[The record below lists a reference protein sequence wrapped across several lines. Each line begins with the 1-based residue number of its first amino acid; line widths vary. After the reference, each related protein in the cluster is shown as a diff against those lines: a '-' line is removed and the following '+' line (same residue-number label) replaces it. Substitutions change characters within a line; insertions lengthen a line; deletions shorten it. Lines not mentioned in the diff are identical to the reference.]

1 LDLQADYA
9 EIGISSPKVSKHT
22 MTDSLAT
29 GTYEVLRNRLR
40 ESAADLRARFQ
51 KLNEARAAVF
61 GNVETRLLATLHVTT
76 EHNCIPRGLFANRN
90 QLLLGYNVQFGL
102 KTEIAPSD
110 VLSSFRYDG
119 DHAKYE
125 SLDSIVT
132 NEFLRDFQELYK
144 YYRGAT
150 FSRFFQNGPM
160 LYMVFQIGKTAA
172 SIKAF
177 KWAIVG
183 DRLQYIDNRSESDVK
198 LPTQHA
204 FQWKR
209 AMRESHRHGKHPHI
223 SIEDRVFVECVGGD
237 LTIKVE
243 DNTGD
248 GLGIYREPVES
259 PDQTLDDAETYYA
272 ILGNLILLKIR
283 PYQERDFR
291 YLVFSVKRATVLR
304 LDSIG
309 DACVLLPDDH
319 GIMFPNGF
327 VLQTGEVKLFDHGLA
342 GLSFDRLIKSPNGE
356 DFLFLFF
363 QADSGSL
370 LQLRYNLIRQE
381 VDTPLVCHGQA
392 FFDNG
397 NMLTMRASDT
407 PQKHH
412 ALQVW
417 QTPFT
422 GTNFIPA
429 VQSDSLLFKIGNHDL
444 VRGMAECQELLTL
457 VDKDESYAD
466 LYADLAKRA
475 TDLLDGYFWLDREE
489 ASKLAEP
496 IQQIRAT
503 ASAAVDEFEKVVR
516 VRNETN
522 SLLTKAENDTHE
534 VVKAIERSR
543 FEKVSDFVDKLAAI
557 RAQRGQAIQLKSLR
571 YIDLERVAAMETQL
585 AESADRVGVRC
596 VQFLLE
602 PQSLAPYG
610 VHIEELA
617 AEVPKVAASAAAKK
631 LETQFG
637 EIGGALDLLIE
648 TVSQLKIDDL
658 AQRTNIIDRIG
669 DCLAQLN
676 RVRST
681 LKMRMRDLNTREL
694 ESDFASQSKLLDQA
708 TASALDVAETPD
720 AVDSALTRMLMQV
733 EELEGRYAD
742 SEELLLRLT
751 EKRQTLCELF
761 ESRRQQLVESQTR
774 RANSLVAAAER
785 ILTGISSRAARID
798 APAELL
804 AYFASD
810 LMVEKVRK
818 LADQLTELGD
828 SVRSDDVQSKLK
840 SISDD
845 AMRQQRDRRELLSDG
860 NRTIRLGQH
869 AFSVNHQP
877 IELTMVVRDGQLNI
891 HLTGTQYYQPL
902 ADPELENARDL
913 WDQLVKSESP
923 NVYRGEYLAYQLANE
938 LRANA
943 QGTHSTDGPKLRGR
957 EYLTLSMEEQV
968 NWVRERM
975 HTRFDEGYI
984 RGVHDQDAAKIL
996 VELLS
1001 MEQSLGLLA
1010 FSPRLRGLTWF
1021 VWKHL
1026 VPDEGRTQLERWV
1039 QSLATVDR
1047 LLPNHAHSRECLLAV
1062 RDELAKHA
1070 GELAA
1075 AQPDWTWTKE
1085 ESEHA
1090 ADYLIQELRAS
1101 SRSHPGQSHPG
1112 QSHPGQKY
1120 PGLTHSPKALQL
1132 LRALRQHV
1140 GTDAW
1145 QTLQSTLQS
1154 HSREPRELW
1163 FTAIKAVDAFLDIQH
1178 QHLASDSEA
1187 DDPKNYRE
1195 EVAGMLFSAVDRLAD
1210 SSAAHG
1216 ERRIHNFATLT
1227 GLSGDHA
1234 HVKNGTLKLHYHDLN
1249 KRLRR
1254 YTEYVVPRWEALQ
1267 LTKRRLL
1274 AEADRRIKTHE
1285 FKAKVLTSFVR
1296 NQLIDEVYLPRIG
1309 DNLAKQMGS
1318 VGENKRT
1325 DRMGLLLLISPPG
1338 YGKTTLM
1345 EYIANRLG
1353 LVFVKVNGPALGHDV
1368 TSLDPAQAANAS
1380 AREEVHRINTAL
1392 EMGDNTLLY
1401 LDDIQHC
1408 NVELLQKFI
1417 PLCDATRRIE
1427 GVWNGVSKTYD
1438 LRGRKFV
1445 VVMAGNPYTESG
1457 ERFQIPD
1464 MLANRADVYN
1474 LGEIIGNSAEAF
1486 EQSYLENC
1494 LTSNTTL
1501 QPLARCSNADQ
1512 RQLLTASRSG
1522 STELIE
1528 LESNLS
1534 NDTINEMFVVLRKL
1548 QRVRDV
1554 VLTMN
1559 QAYIRSAAQADDYRI
1574 EPPFKLHGSYRNMN
1588 RIAEKVVPVMNDSE
1602 LERLIQSSYQQD
1614 AQTLSRD
1621 SESNLLKF
1629 GELLGTLTPAEQ
1641 QRWSEIKK
1649 TFVEKSRLKGLSGD
1663 DSTAQ
1668 FLSSLLGLKDGLDS
1682 IRSALD
1688 SAVSAQSAAVAEP
1701 PKDPRVIVQHSVP
1714 RVITDLI
1721 RSQFQL
1727 LHDGLR
1733 PVLEH
1738 ASQQTAT
1745 SDRLRLAVEELLKKY
1760 KSLEEAAMESPL
1772 EDSENEAV

>member
-1 LDLQADYA
+1 
-9 EIGISSPKVSKHT
+9 

-40 ESAADLRARFQ
+40 DSAADLRARFQ
-51 KLNEARAAVF
+51 RLNETRSAVF
-61 GNVETRLLATLHVTT
+61 GNVEIRLLATTHVTT
-76 EHNCIPRGLFANRN
+76 EHNCIPRGLFANQN

-102 KTEIAPSD
+102 KTDIAPSD
-110 VLSSFRYDG
+110 VLSIFRYDG
-119 DHAKYE
+119 EHAKYE
-125 SLDSIVT
+125 SLDVILT
-132 NEFLRDFQELYK
+132 KEFTRDFQELYK

-150 FSRFFQNGPM
+150 FSRFYQNGPM
-160 LYMVFQIGKTAA
+160 LYMVFQIGKTAT

-177 KWAIVG
+177 KWAIVN
-183 DRLQYIDNRSESDVK
+183 DRLQYVDNRSESEVK
-198 LPTQHA
+198 LPAQHA

-209 AMRESHRHGKHPHI
+209 ATRESHRHGKHPHI
-223 SIEDRVFVECVGGD
+223 SIEDKVFVECVGGD

-243 DNTGD
+243 DNTED

-291 YLVFSVKRATVLR
+291 YLVFSVKRSTVHR

-309 DACVLLPDDH
+309 GACVLLPDDH

-342 GLSFDRLIKSPNGE
+342 NLSFDRLIKSPNGE

-363 QADSGSL
+363 QTESGTL

-381 VDTPLVCHGQA
+381 VDTPLICHGQA

-397 NMLTMRASDT
+397 QMLTMRASDT

-422 GTNFIPA
+422 STNFVPE

-475 TDLLDGYFWLDREE
+475 NDLLDGYFWLDREE
-489 ASKLAEP
+489 TAKLAEP

-503 ASAAVDEFEKVVR
+503 ASAAVDEFEKVIR

-522 SLLTKAENDTHE
+522 AALAKAENETADII
-534 VVKAIERSR
+534 KAIERSR
-543 FEKVSDFVDKLAAI
+543 FEKVADFVEKLASI
-557 RAQRGQAIQLKSLR
+557 RAQRGQAVQLKSLR
-571 YIDLERVAAMETQL
+571 YIDLDRVALMETQL

-602 PQSLAPYG
+602 PDALKPYATQIDTLG
-610 VHIEELA
+610 
-617 AEVPKVAASAAAKK
+617 AEVPKVDASAAAKK
-631 LETQFG
+631 LETQFA
-637 EIGGALDLLIE
+637 EIASSLELLIE

-658 AQRTNIIDRIG
+658 AQRTTIIDRVG
-669 DCLAQLN
+669 ECLAQLN

-681 LKMRMRDLNTREL
+681 LKMRMRDLTTREL
-694 ESDFASQSKLLDQA
+694 ESDFASQSKLLDHS
-708 TASALDVAETPD
+708 TSSTLDVAETPE
-720 AVDSALTRMLMQV
+720 AVDSALTRMLMQI

-742 SEELLLRLT
+742 SEELLMRLT
-751 EKRQTLCELF
+751 EKRQTLCDLF
-761 ESRRQQLVESQTR
+761 ESRRQQLVEVQTR

-785 ILTGISSRAARID
+785 ILAGIASRSARID
-798 APAELL
+798 ATEELL
-804 AYFASD
+804 TYFASD

-818 LADQLTELGD
+818 IAAQLTELGD

-845 AMRQQRDRRELLSDG
+845 ALRQQRDRRELLSDG

-877 IELTMVVRDGQLNI
+877 IELTTVVRDGQLHI
-891 HLTGTQYYQPL
+891 HLTGTQFYQPL
-902 ADPELENARDL
+902 TAPELDNSREL
-913 WDQLVKSESP
+913 WDQPLPSESAD
-923 NVYRGEYLAYQLANE
+923 VYRGEFLAYQLAVE
-938 LRANA
+938 LRSTSSAAKDSLGTNRPKFEFLALSA
-943 QGTHSTDGPKLRGR
+943 Q
-957 EYLTLSMEEQV
+957 EQV
-968 NWVRERM
+968 NWVRDRM
-975 HTRFDEGYI
+975 QARFNEGYV
-984 RGVHDQDAAKIL
+984 RGVHDQDTAKIL
-996 VELLS
+996 NELLS
-1001 MEQSLGLLA
+1001 MELSLGLLA
-1010 FSPRLRGLTWF
+1010 YSPQLRGVTWF
-1021 VWKHL
+1021 IWNRL
-1026 VPDEGRTQLERWV
+1026 VPHDRRMQLERWV
-1039 QSLATVDR
+1039 NSLATVDR
-1047 LLPNHAHSRECLLAV
+1047 LLPNDTQSRECVEAVQAELAEHGVELLASIDNRTASDLRRTNHAPNGDESKISV
-1062 RDELAKHA
+1062 QSISEEATKYLIAELASGK
-1070 GELAA
+1070 
-1075 AQPDWTWTKE
+1075 Q
-1085 ESEHA
+1085 SEA
-1090 ADYLIQELRAS
+1090 
-1101 SRSHPGQSHPG
+1101 
-1112 QSHPGQKY
+1112 
-1120 PGLTHSPKALQL
+1120 THSPRAVQL
-1132 LRALRQHV
+1132 LQAMRQHMNV
-1140 GTDAW
+1140 ESW
-1145 QTLQSTLQS
+1145 QTLQRTLQS
-1154 HSREPRELW
+1154 HSQEPRELW
-1163 FTAIKAVDAFLDIQH
+1163 FTAIKAVDAFLKFHLQH
-1178 QHLASDSEA
+1178 STKDLQA
-1187 DDPKNYRE
+1187 DAPQNYLE
-1195 EVAGMLFSAVDRLAD
+1195 EVAGLLFAAFDRPTENVAGVAD
-1210 SSAAHG
+1210 HKY
-1216 ERRIHNFATLT
+1216 RNCVTLT
-1227 GLSGDHA
+1227 GLVGDHA
-1234 HVKNGTLKLHYHDLN
+1234 RVVSGSISLHYHELN
-1249 KRLRR
+1249 QRLRR
-1254 YTEYVVPRWEALQ
+1254 YIDEVVPRWEALQ
-1267 LTKRRLL
+1267 ATKRRLL
-1274 AEADRRIKTHE
+1274 AEADRRIKTQD

-1296 NQLIDEVYLPRIG
+1296 NQLIDEVYLPRLG
-1309 DNLAKQMGS
+1309 DNLAKQMGA

-1353 LVFVKVNGPALGHDV
+1353 LVFVKVNGPALGHEV
-1368 TSLDPAQAANAS
+1368 TSLDPNEASNAS
-1380 AREEVHRINTAL
+1380 AREEVNRINMAL
-1392 EMGDNTLLY
+1392 EMGDNTMLY

-1427 GVWNGVSKTYD
+1427 GVWNGSSKTYD

-1445 VVMAGNPYTESG
+1445 VVMAGNPYTETG

-1474 LGEIIGNSAEAF
+1474 LGEIIGNSAAAF

-1494 LTSNTTL
+1494 LASNVTL

-1512 RQLLTASRSG
+1512 RKMLAASRIASE
-1522 STELIE
+1522 ELIE

-1534 NDTINEMFVVLRKL
+1534 SDTVSEMLVVLRKL

-1559 QAYIRSAAQADDYRI
+1559 QAYIRSAAQADDYRT
-1574 EPPFKLHGSYRNMN
+1574 EPPFKLQGSYRNMN
-1588 RIAEKVVPVMNDSE
+1588 RIAEKVVPVMNDAE
-1602 LERLIQSSYQQD
+1602 LERLIHSSYQQD

-1629 GELLGTLTPAEQ
+1629 GELLGTLSPAEQ
-1641 QRWSEIKK
+1641 RRWGEIKK
-1649 TFVEKSRLKGLSGD
+1649 GFVEKSRLKGLSGE

-1668 FLSSLLGLKDGLDS
+1668 FLGSLLGLKDGLDS
-1682 IRSALD
+1682 IRNVLD
-1688 SAVSAQSAAVAEP
+1688 TAVANQHAASVEP

-1727 LHDGLR
+1727 LYDGLR
-1733 PVLEH
+1733 PVLET
-1738 ASQQTAT
+1738 ASQQSAN
-1745 SDRLRLAVEELLKKY
+1745 SERLKNAVDELLKNY
-1760 KSLEEAAMESPL
+1760 KSLEAAAMESPVD
-1772 EDSENEAV
+1772 DSESETN